1 MPVINPIGEI
11 QSELQKGMKLAKC
24 KRCGCM
30 KQTLENLQA
39 SLSLLQTEDS
49 LYLLRNIEHWLEQIE
64 SMEYTCLGCEKC
76 ISAMAENIFHQAF
89 PEVAETQLSYTF
101 EVKEHWPTVP
111 GEYFSFCHGSGCPV
125 SVSTLASAEL
135 AEELAGIRPEELC
148 IVGKTETENT
158 GIDKLIKNIITNSTI
173 RFLILAGEE
182 PEGHYSGNTLLA
194 LGENGVDDNMRV
206 IGSHGKYPIL
216 KNVTKKEVEA
226 FRKQIKIVNMIGCK
240 DAKTVVKKLE
250 ELSEEFDSSCSIE
263 ECTEKIMNVQI
274 SNVPV
279 VQAKQPA
286 KLELDKKGYFVI
298 IVPDRKSGIII
309 VEHYSYDNKLQHII
323 EGKDSAGIYRT
334 IIKNGWVTQL
344 SHAAYLGKELARA
357 ELSLKLGFRYV
368 QDDY

>member
-1 MPVINPIGEI
+1 
-11 QSELQKGMKLAKC
+11 
-24 KRCGCM
+24 
-30 KQTLENLQA
+30 
-39 SLSLLQTEDS
+39 
-49 LYLLRNIEHWLEQIE
+49 
-64 SMEYTCLGCEKC
+64 
-76 ISAMAENIFHQAF
+76 
-89 PEVAETQLSYTF
+89 
-101 EVKEHWPTVP
+101 
-111 GEYFSFCHGSGCPV
+111 
-125 SVSTLASAEL
+125 
-135 AEELAGIRPEELC
+135 
-148 IVGKTETENT
+148 
-158 GIDKLIKNIITNSTI
+158 
-173 RFLILAGEE
+173 
-182 PEGHYSGNTLLA
+182 GHYSGNTLLA

-226 FRKQIKIVNMIGCK
+226 FRKQIKIVNMIGCE

-309 VEHYSYDNKLQHII
+309 VEHYSYDNKLQHVI